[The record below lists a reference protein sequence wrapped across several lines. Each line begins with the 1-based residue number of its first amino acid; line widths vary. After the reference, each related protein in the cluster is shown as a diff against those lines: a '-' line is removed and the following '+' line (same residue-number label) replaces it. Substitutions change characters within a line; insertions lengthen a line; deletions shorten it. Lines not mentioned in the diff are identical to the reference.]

1 MKAALLQLN
10 SSDNPRENLEMTLAL
25 FNAAVAQGANF
36 ILTPEVTNCVST
48 SRAHQSR
55 VLQYEQDDITLKALC
70 HAARSANVW
79 LLIGSLALK
88 TADPEGRFANRSF
101 LIGPDGQTK
110 ARYDKIHMFDVLLSD
125 REHYNESAGYR
136 PGDKA
141 VTCQTDFGTLGLTIC
156 YDLRFPNLYRDLAQN
171 GAQIITVPSAFA
183 VTTGKAHWETLLR
196 ARAIETGS
204 FILAPAQHGEH
215 GSSTGKARTT
225 FGHTMAVAP
234 WGEVIA
240 LLAEETGF
248 CMVDINLDD
257 VDSARSRVP
266 SLFNQQS
273 YLGPEHE
280 R

>member
-10 SSDNPRENLEMTLAL
+10 SSDNPRENLEITLAL
-25 FNAAVAQGANF
+25 FKAAVAQGANF

-48 SRAHQSR
+48 SRVHQSR
-55 VLQYEQDDITLKALC
+55 VLQHEKDDLTLKALR

-110 ARYDKIHMFDVLLSD
+110 ARYDKIHMFDVSLSD
-125 REHYNESAGYR
+125 GEHYRESAGYR
-136 PGDKA
+136 PGGKA
-141 VTCQTDFGTLGLTIC
+141 AICQTDFGTLGLTIC

-204 FILAPAQHGEH
+204 YILAPAQVGNHA
-215 GSSTGKARTT
+215 SSTGNIRSTY
-225 FGHTMAVAP
+225 GHTMAVAP
-234 WGEVIA
+234 WGEVRA
-240 LLAEETGF
+240 LLPKETGF
-248 CMVDINLDD
+248 CLVDINLED
-257 VDSARSRVP
+257 VDSARARVP
-266 SLFNQQS
+266 SVLHQQR
-273 YLGPEHE
+273 YLGPDHE
-280 R
+280 